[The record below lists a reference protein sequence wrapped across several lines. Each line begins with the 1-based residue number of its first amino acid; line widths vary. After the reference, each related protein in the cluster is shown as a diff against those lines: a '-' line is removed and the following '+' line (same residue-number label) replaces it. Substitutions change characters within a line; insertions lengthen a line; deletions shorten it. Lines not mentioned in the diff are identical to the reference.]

1 MFWTANRIGS
11 SFVHLFQTKFLLL
24 FFICTH
30 LQVKT
35 TSRAF
40 SSYVI
45 QCKGLLVKLE
55 IRTQWLTTTEHCS
68 SSCRIKVECSHSF
81 ELDRT
86 QVCPSL
92 TPTTPLYP
100 SAFRQVSLAVY
111 STGPGTN
118 ANTLIRPPHS
128 ELVISLVIC
137 TQPWTLSFNNNPNP
151 KDAQFSISFKIQG
164 IHTAI
169 TTLYHTLPCS
179 IASVST
185 QILQPSRSSWK
196 A

>member
-1 MFWTANRIGS
+1 MAHNYRT
-11 SFVHLFQTKFLLL
+11 
-24 FFICTH
+24 CT
-30 LQVKT
+30 
-35 TSRAF
+35 
-40 SSYVI
+40 
-45 QCKGLLVKLE
+45 
-55 IRTQWLTTTEHCS
+55 
-68 SSCRIKVECSHSF
+68 ECSHSF

-118 ANTLIRPPHS
+118 ANTLIRLPHS